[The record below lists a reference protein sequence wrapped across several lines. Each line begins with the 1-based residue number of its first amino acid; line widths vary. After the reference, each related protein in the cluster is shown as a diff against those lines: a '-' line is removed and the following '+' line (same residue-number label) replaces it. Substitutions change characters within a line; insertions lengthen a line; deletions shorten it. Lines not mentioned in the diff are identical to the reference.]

1 VLLFIFIKRGMFLEK
16 LNSKQR
22 KILQAVFEHP
32 PRSDLEWNAVEKLLL
47 ALGATVREGRGSRV
61 RVSLND
67 IVATFH
73 RPHPERV
80 MDKGSVKSLKE
91 YLIKANIYI

>member
-1 VLLFIFIKRGMFLEK
+1 LKK

-22 KILQAVFEHP
+22 KLLQAVFEHP
-32 PRSDLEWNAVEKLLL
+32 PRSDLEWNDVEKLLV
-47 ALGATVREGRGSRV
+47 ALGAIVREGRGSRV
-61 RVSLND
+61 RVSLNNV
-67 IVATFH
+67 VAIFH

-91 YLIKANIYI
+91 YLIKANISI